1 MKFSTFLA
9 STAIAALL
17 AVPAAAVTIDISGYN
32 PGGDGAVTGALNLTV
47 SGGTATSGTATLA
60 GGMLSPSPVSF
71 SLVTANCCGYP
82 NNPPSQ
88 FTGWRAGDGT
98 DDFNFNVNYPIDTN
112 GIVFES
118 GPWGAAGTYVFGIYS
133 NGSGGYEADLFGPGG
148 ANNYYTVGAPISL
161 TVAAVPEPSTWA
173 LMVVG
178 FLGLGGASYFARRR
192 QTAAACPA

>member
-1 MKFSTFLA
+1 
-9 STAIAALL
+9 
-17 AVPAAAVTIDISGYN
+17 VVQR
-32 PGGDGAVTGALNLTV
+32 
-47 SGGTATSGTATLA
+47 TSGTATLA

-192 QTAAACPA
+192 QTAAACPALYWPRRRAQPRSHQSHWLLKPRLHKRGWREPTR